1 MLVDL
6 IKLAKKHNVEVN
18 FWYDYDN
25 KRLVLIIYD
34 RGTKFHSR
42 HYIPENDLHCYG
54 DPKYVEDFI
63 IAFVKQQIKKNR
75 NFRMTWSRKDII
87 EAAKVDG
94 CDIDGDYVYVNGYK
108 FYVNVMDDIVLGPIV
123 DVINEETFNWD
134 GNSLNA
140 RKHMV
145 EMADEKK
152 VEE

>member
-1 MLVDL
+1 MIVELV
-6 IKLAKKHNVEVN
+6 KLAKKYNAEVN

-42 HYIPENDLHCYG
+42 HYIPEKDLLCYS

-63 IAFVKQQIKKNR
+63 MTFIKQRIEENR
-75 NFRMTWSRKDII
+75 NFRMLWSRKDVF
-87 EAAKVDG
+87 EAAKVAG

-108 FYVNVMDDIVLGPIV
+108 FYVNVMEDIVLGPMG
-123 DVINEETFNWD
+123 DVIKEEAFNWD

-145 EMADEKK
+145 EKK